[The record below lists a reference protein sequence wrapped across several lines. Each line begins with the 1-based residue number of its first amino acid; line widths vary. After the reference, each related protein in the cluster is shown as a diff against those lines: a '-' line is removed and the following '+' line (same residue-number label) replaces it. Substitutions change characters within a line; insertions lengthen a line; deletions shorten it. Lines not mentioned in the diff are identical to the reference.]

1 MTAPTGPSYD
11 VDLTRVLQR
20 LLSLGGEIKLHT
32 ELAMH
37 AVALEDAHARIAEL
51 EGDKPAD

>member
-1 MTAPTGPSYD
+1 MNPLTVDPARVVQQLVTSGTVSRRD
-11 VDLTRVLQR
+11 V
-20 LLSLGGEIKLHT
+20 

-51 EGDKPAD
+51 EADKPAE

>member
-1 MTAPTGPSYD
+1 MNPLSVDPARVVQHLVTSGTVSRRD
-11 VDLTRVLQR
+11 VEV
-20 LLSLGGEIKLHT
+20 
-32 ELAMH
+32 AMH

>member
-1 MTAPTGPSYD
+1 MNALTVDPARVVQQLVTSGTVSRRD
-11 VDLTRVLQR
+11 V
-20 LLSLGGEIKLHT
+20 

-51 EGDKPAD
+51 TADKAAD